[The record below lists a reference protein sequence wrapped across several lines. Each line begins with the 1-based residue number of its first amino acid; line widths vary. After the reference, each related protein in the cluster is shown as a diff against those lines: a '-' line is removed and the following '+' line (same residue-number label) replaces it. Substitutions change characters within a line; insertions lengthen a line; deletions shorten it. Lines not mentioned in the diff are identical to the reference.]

1 MTGRY
6 LKAVI
11 VIGLVTL
18 VTACSFKTVYNRLD
32 YLIPK
37 YVEGVVTLDDVLEER
52 LEGRTQV
59 LLDWHRNTQLKQ
71 YAGWLQSL
79 QQDFG
84 VQLTEEQLEQHISE
98 MEGFWLSLLDRV
110 NDEMAYLLPML
121 DQAQREEL
129 FLYLDDSN
137 EEFSEEFIE
146 LHEQALIAAFE
157 PILRDEQA
165 RIDDYAE
172 RMIDVYEDWVGE
184 LTDEQAGSVEQAA
197 AELISTAGL
206 RLQRR
211 LDWQQGIRQ
220 ILASAD
226 SHYDK
231 SQRLRVFLAGFEQD
245 EDGPIRQAS
254 DINRQ
259 VIIRLT
265 VQIAHSLT
273 NEQKEFFISR
283 TDDYIRMFTELAEN
297 R

>member
-1 MTGRY
+1 MTGRT

-59 LLDWHRNTQLKQ
+59 LLNWHRNTQLEQ

-84 VQLTEEQLEQHISE
+84 VQLTEEQLEQHVIE
-98 MEGFWLSLLDRV
+98 MEGFWLSLLYKV

-121 DQAQREEL
+121 DEAQREEL
-129 FLYLDDSN
+129 FAYLDDSN
-137 EEFSEEFIE
+137 EEFREAFIE
-146 LHEQALIAAFE
+146 
-157 PILRDEQA
+157 PDEQE
-165 RIDDYAE
+165 RIDDYAG
-172 RMIDVYEDWVGE
+172 RMIDVYEDWIGQ

-197 AELISTAGL
+197 AELISTAGP

-211 LDWQQGIRQ
+211 LEWQQGIRQ
-220 ILASAD
+220 ILVSAD

-245 EDGPIRQAS
+245 RDGPIRQAS

-273 NEQKEFFISR
+273 NEQREFFISK

>member
-6 LKAVI
+6 VKAVI
-11 VIGLVTL
+11 VIGLIML
-18 VTACSFKTVYNRLD
+18 ITACSFKTVYNRLD

-37 YVEGVVTLDDVLEER
+37 YVEGVVSLDDILEER

-59 LLDWHRNTQLKQ
+59 LLNWHRNTQLKQ

-79 QQDFG
+79 QQDIG
-84 VQLTEEQLEQHISE
+84 VQLTEQQLEQHISE
-98 MEGFWLSLLDRV
+98 MEGFWLSLLNKV

-121 DQAQREEL
+121 DEVQREEL
-129 FLYLDDSN
+129 FVYLDDSN
-137 EEFSEEFIE
+137 EEFRESFIE
-146 LHEQALIAAFE
+146 PEDQE
-157 PILRDEQA
+157 
-165 RIDDYAE
+165 RIDDYAG
-172 RMIDVYEDWVGE
+172 RMIDVYEDWIGE

-197 AELISTAGL
+197 AELISSAEL

-211 LDWQQGIRQ
+211 LEWQQGIRQ
-220 ILASAD
+220 ILVSAD

-245 EDGPIRQAS
+245 QDGPIRQAS

-265 VQIAHSLT
+265 VHIAHSLT
-273 NEQKEFFISR
+273 NEQREFFISR

>member
-6 LKAVI
+6 VKAVI
-11 VIGLVTL
+11 VIGLITL
-18 VTACSFKTVYNRLD
+18 ITACSFKTVYNRLD

-59 LLDWHRNTQLKQ
+59 LLNWHRNTQLEQ

-79 QQDFG
+79 QQDIG
-84 VQLTEEQLEQHISE
+84 VQLTEEQLEQHISQ
-98 MEGFWLSLLDRV
+98 MEGFWLSLLNKV

-121 DQAQREEL
+121 DEAQREEL
-129 FLYLDDSN
+129 FAYLDDSN
-137 EEFSEEFIE
+137 EEFRESFIE
-146 LHEQALIAAFE
+146 PDDQE
-157 PILRDEQA
+157 
-165 RIDDYAE
+165 RIDDYAG
-172 RMIDVYEDWVGE
+172 RMIDIYEDWFGE
-184 LTDEQAGSVEQAA
+184 LTDEQASRVEQAA
-197 AELISTAGL
+197 AELISSAEL

-211 LDWQQGIRQ
+211 LEWQQGIRQ
-220 ILASAD
+220 ILVSAD

-245 EDGPIRQAS
+245 QDGPIRQAS
-254 DINRQ
+254 DSNRQ

-273 NEQKEFFISR
+273 NEQREFFISK

>member
-6 LKAVI
+6 VKAVI
-11 VIGLVTL
+11 VIGLITL
-18 VTACSFKTVYNRLD
+18 ITACSFKTVYNRLD

-59 LLDWHRNTQLKQ
+59 LLNWHRNTQLEQ

-79 QQDFG
+79 QQDIG
-84 VQLTEEQLEQHISE
+84 VQLTEEQLEQHISQ
-98 MEGFWLSLLDRV
+98 MEGFWLSLLNKV

-121 DQAQREEL
+121 DEAQREEL
-129 FLYLDDSN
+129 FAYLDDSN
-137 EEFSEEFIE
+137 EEFRESFIE
-146 LHEQALIAAFE
+146 PDDQE
-157 PILRDEQA
+157 
-165 RIDDYAE
+165 RIDDYAG
-172 RMIDVYEDWVGE
+172 RMIDIYEDWFGE
-184 LTDEQAGSVEQAA
+184 LTDEQASRVEQAA
-197 AELISTAGL
+197 AELISSAEL

-211 LDWQQGIRQ
+211 LEWQQGIRQ
-220 ILASAD
+220 ILVSAD

-231 SQRLRVFLAGFEQD
+231 SQRLRVFLAGFEQVQ
-245 EDGPIRQAS
+245 DGPIRQAS
-254 DINRQ
+254 DSNRQ

-273 NEQKEFFISR
+273 NEQREFFVSR

>member
-6 LKAVI
+6 LKAVV

-146 LHEQALIAAFE
+146 L
-157 PILRDEQA
+157 DEQA

-211 LDWQQGIRQ
+211 LDWQQGIRR

>member
-6 LKAVI
+6 VKAVI
-11 VIGLVTL
+11 VIGLIML
-18 VTACSFKTVYNRLD
+18 ITACSFKTVYNRLD

-37 YVEGVVTLDDVLEER
+37 YVEGVVSLDDILEER

-59 LLDWHRNTQLKQ
+59 LLNWHRNTQLKQ

-79 QQDFG
+79 QPDIG
-84 VQLTEEQLEQHISE
+84 VQLTEQQLEQHISE
-98 MEGFWLSLLDRV
+98 MEGFWLSLLNKV

-121 DQAQREEL
+121 DEVQREEL
-129 FLYLDDSN
+129 FVYLDDSN
-137 EEFSEEFIE
+137 EEFRESFIE
-146 LHEQALIAAFE
+146 PEDQE
-157 PILRDEQA
+157 
-165 RIDDYAE
+165 RIDDYAG
-172 RMIDVYEDWVGE
+172 RMIDVYEDWIGE

-197 AELISTAGL
+197 AELISSAEL

-211 LDWQQGIRQ
+211 LEWQQGIRQ
-220 ILASAD
+220 ILVSAD
-226 SHYDK
+226 SPYDK

-245 EDGPIRQAS
+245 QDGPIRQAS

-265 VQIAHSLT
+265 VHIAHSLT
-273 NEQKEFFISR
+273 NEQREFFISR

>member
-146 LHEQALIAAFE
+146 L
-157 PILRDEQA
+157 DEQA

>member
-6 LKAVI
+6 IKAVI

-18 VTACSFKTVYNRLD
+18 ITACSFKTVYNRLD

-37 YVEGVVTLDDVLEER
+37 YIEGVVTLDDVLEDR

-59 LLDWHRNTQLKQ
+59 LLNWHRNTQLKQ

-79 QQDFG
+79 QQDIG

-98 MEGFWLSLLDRV
+98 MEGFWLSLLSKV

-129 FLYLDDSN
+129 FVYLDDSN
-137 EEFSEEFIE
+137 EEFQEAFIE
-146 LHEQALIAAFE
+146 PDDRE
-157 PILRDEQA
+157 
-165 RIDDYAE
+165 RIDDYAG
-172 RMIDVYEDWVGE
+172 RMIDVYEDWIGE
-184 LTDEQAGSVEQAA
+184 LTNEQAGRVEQAA
-197 AELISTAGL
+197 AELISTAEL

-211 LDWQQGIRQ
+211 LEWQQGIRR
-220 ILASAD
+220 ILESAD
-226 SHYDK
+226 SQYDK

-245 EDGPIRQAS
+245 QHGPIRQAS
-254 DINRQ
+254 AFNRQ

>member
-6 LKAVI
+6 VKAVI
-11 VIGLVTL
+11 VIGLITL
-18 VTACSFKTVYNRLD
+18 ITACSFKTVYNRLD

-59 LLDWHRNTQLKQ
+59 LLNWHRNTQLNQ

-79 QQDFG
+79 QQNIG
-84 VQLTEEQLEQHISE
+84 VQLTEEQLEQRISE
-98 MEGFWLSLLDRV
+98 MEGFWLSLLNKV

-121 DQAQREEL
+121 DEAQREEL
-129 FLYLDDSN
+129 FVYLDESN
-137 EEFSEEFIE
+137 EEFRESFIE
-146 LHEQALIAAFE
+146 PDDQE
-157 PILRDEQA
+157 
-165 RIDDYAE
+165 RIDDYAG
-172 RMIDVYEDWVGE
+172 RMIDIYQDWFGE
-184 LTDEQAGSVEQAA
+184 LTDEQAGRVEQAA
-197 AELISTAGL
+197 AELISSAEL

-211 LDWQQGIRQ
+211 LEWQQGIRQ
-220 ILASAD
+220 ILVSAD

-245 EDGPIRQAS
+245 QDGPIRQAS

-273 NEQKEFFISR
+273 NEQREFFISK

>member
-1 MTGRY
+1 MIGRY
-6 LKAVI
+6 SKAFI
-11 VIGLVTL
+11 VIGLITL

-59 LLDWHRNTQLKQ
+59 LLNWHRNTQLKQ

-79 QQDFG
+79 QRDVG
-84 VQLTEEQLEQHISE
+84 VQLTEERLEQHISE
-98 MEGFWLSLLDRV
+98 MEGFWSSLLIKV

-121 DQAQREEL
+121 DEEQREEL
-129 FLYLDDSN
+129 FVYLDDSN
-137 EEFSEEFIE
+137 EEFRQEFIE
-146 LHEQALIAAFE
+146 LDDQG
-157 PILRDEQA
+157 

-172 RMIDVYEDWVGE
+172 RMINIYENWIGE
-184 LTDEQAGSVEQAA
+184 LSNEQAGDVEQAA
-197 AELISTAGL
+197 AELIGTAEF

-211 LDWQQGIRQ
+211 LEWQQGMRQ

-226 SHYDK
+226 SNNAK
-231 SQRLRVFLAGFEQD
+231 SQQLRVFLAGFEQD

-259 VIIRLT
+259 IIIRLT
-265 VQIAHSLT
+265 VQIAHNLS
-273 NEQKEFFISR
+273 NEQKEYFISK
-283 TDDYIRMFTELAEN
+283 TDDYIRMFRELAEN